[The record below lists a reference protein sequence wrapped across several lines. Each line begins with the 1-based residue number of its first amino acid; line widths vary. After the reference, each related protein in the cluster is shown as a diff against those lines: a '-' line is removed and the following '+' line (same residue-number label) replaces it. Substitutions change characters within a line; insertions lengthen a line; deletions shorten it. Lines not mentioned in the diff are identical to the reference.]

1 MPSSRARRE
10 LKASEPRPPG
20 LFLPHFGP
28 PERARRHGTR
38 QLEQRGSIRVGN
50 DDESSLVDEGIGA
63 KRADGRVEIQESD
76 CYEKL
81 GFGFSTM
88 KKWTILCVIFVV
100 QISMNFNTSVYANA
114 ITPMSKEFSLPEKTI
129 RLGQMIFLVAYA
141 FGCELWAPWSE
152 ELGRWPIMQLSL
164 LLVNIWQVLCALA
177 PSFRVIFAGRLL
189 GGLSSAGG
197 SVTLGM
203 IADMWEADDQQF
215 AVAFI
220 VLSSVAGS
228 VVGPIAG
235 GFMEV
240 RLHWRWNFWIQLV
253 AGIAVQLCHFLLVP
267 ETRATILLD
276 REAKRMRRF
285 GVADVYGPG
294 EIHGRGCTF
303 KELREIWIRPFSMFV
318 REPIVLCLSL
328 LSGFS
333 DALIFTFLESYQPVF
348 SQWGFGTIQVGLA
361 FIPIII
367 GYVIGYLSFIPVIL
381 HHKKDLDQKPYRA
394 RPERRLW
401 WLQITAPLECLGLFL
416 FAWSSFGPPY
426 FHWISPMFFSMMI
439 AIANYCIYMA
449 TIDYMIA
456 SYGPYSASAT
466 GGNAFARDLLAGIAA
481 LYSTPFYKNGHPSYE
496 LVYPSLILSG
506 IAFLV
511 TIPIYVFYKYGPQIR
526 KWSKFAQTVA
536 TDRDEIHKRR
546 ARRANR
552 STSEKTGM
560 EV

>member
-228 VVGPIAG
+228 VVGPISG

-294 EIHGRGCTF
+294 EIHGRGYTF

-333 DALIFTFLESYQPVF
+333 DALIFIFLESYQPVF

-361 FIPIII
+361 FIPYVLQTPGGLLSGTLSGIFRLFRLFYIIKRTSI
-367 GYVIGYLSFIPVIL
+367 RNLIEQDL
-381 HHKKDLDQKPYRA
+381 KDDSGGFKL
-394 RPERRLW
+394 
-401 WLQITAPLECLGLFL
+401 
-416 FAWSSFGPPY
+416 
-426 FHWISPMFFSMMI
+426 
-439 AIANYCIYMA
+439 YCIYMA

-456 SYGPYSASAT
+456 SSGRIRNSAPGVMALLEIYLPASLLV
-466 GGNAFARDLLAGIAA
+466 FSHVSRIPLKVRKRPCDLLMEVASLKHIVTK
-481 LYSTPFYKNGHPSYE
+481 YDHPSYE

-511 TIPIYVFYKYGPQIR
+511 TIQFTYSINTDTNPQVVKVR
-526 KWSKFAQTVA
+526 ADGCYRQG
-536 TDRDEIHKRR
+536 RDP
-546 ARRANR
+546 
-552 STSEKTGM
+552 
-560 EV
+560 

>member
-228 VVGPIAG
+228 VVGPISG

-285 GVADVYGPG
+285 G
-294 EIHGRGCTF
+294 
-303 KELREIWIRPFSMFV
+303 
-318 REPIVLCLSL
+318 L
-328 LSGFS
+328 LSVTV
-333 DALIFTFLESYQPVF
+333 A
-348 SQWGFGTIQVGLA
+348 
-361 FIPIII
+361 
-367 GYVIGYLSFIPVIL
+367 
-381 HHKKDLDQKPYRA
+381 
-394 RPERRLW
+394 
-401 WLQITAPLECLGLFL
+401 APLECLGLFL